1 MLPQSRYPFRLSRSA
16 SSHANQDAEI
26 IQNIIELFQPFS
38 SRMPQKNRCD
48 YPRTLRNSGGVKN
61 LRLR

>member
-26 IQNIIELFQPFS
+26 IQNTS
-38 SRMPQKNRCD
+38 SNFFNPSVLGCRRKTAATILEHLGTPAA
-48 YPRTLRNSGGVKN
+48 
-61 LRLR
+61 

>member
-1 MLPQSRYPFRLSRSA
+1 MLRSRAPQFL
-16 SSHANQDAEI
+16 
-26 IQNIIELFQPFS
+26 IQIGIFPRQPQRRNHPEHHRTFSTIS